1 MSVGLVLVSHSS
13 RLAEGLAEL
22 AAQMAPDVV
31 ILPVGGT
38 ADGGLGTDATRVE
51 EAVLAANTGEGVV
64 VFGDL
69 GSALLT
75 ADTVLEMLD
84 DDDAAQVRVARGPFV
99 EGAVQAAVAAQTGA
113 GLDAVL
119 VAGAGESTAVAEV
132 VPTLAPD
139 AGHADGE
146 LERTVTLVNAEGLHA
161 RPAADFVRA
170 VARFDA
176 QITVNGVDGSSLL
189 AIMGLGLVRG
199 AEAVVRA
206 SGPEAATALD
216 ALSDLIASGFGES

>member
-38 ADGGLGTDATRVE
+38 SDGGLGTDAIRVE
-51 EAVLAANTGEGVV
+51 EAVLAAETGEGVV

-84 DDDAAQVRVARGPFV
+84 DEVAAQVRIARGPFV

-113 GLDAVL
+113 GLDEVL
-119 VAGAGESTAVAEV
+119 AAGAGEQPGAAPAERVSAPSGST
-132 VPTLAPD
+132 D
-139 AGHADGE
+139 E

-176 QITVNGVDGSSLL
+176 QVTVNGVDGASLL

-199 AEAVVRA
+199 AEAVLCAR
-206 SGPEAATALD
+206 GPEASAALD
-216 ALSDLIASGFGES
+216 ALSELIESGFGEV